1 MTELLQILAGICFI
15 IIMAIFVYTGC
26 HIQEEKHQGKTIPLM
41 WEKGGRFAKY
51 FGHDSKKDGE

>member
-1 MTELLQILAGICFI
+1 MVLITYISVH
-15 IIMAIFVYTGC
+15 M
-26 HIQEEKHQGKTIPLM
+26 QEEKYQGKGIPLM

>member
-1 MTELLQILAGICFI
+1 MIEFLHTLMGIGGIILMVLITYI
-15 IIMAIFVYTGC
+15 SVHM
-26 HIQEEKHQGKTIPLM
+26 QEEKYQGKGIPLM